1 MHFMAMIE
9 LDVKTFW
16 LFDLFIFL
24 RQYIYISLKRNSKF
38 SAGCVKRGNHFSIEG
53 YTKGVAFY

>member
-24 RQYIYISLKRNSKF
+24 RQYIYISVKRNSKF
-38 SAGCVKRGNHFSIEG
+38 
-53 YTKGVAFY
+53 